1 MDSLTKMLENKTT
14 KKERS
19 GSLDLLRFFAVFV
32 VFFAHYVDTFNYV
45 YKIVPANLKWLS
57 VSCYSTLALLIFF
70 IVSGYVVTM
79 TSIKRNLREFTIIR
93 LSRIY
98 PLFWVS
104 CVVAFVISRLMNH
117 SFLPILP
124 FKAFLVNLTI
134 MPSVFGYEM
143 LNPVFH
149 TLLLEM
155 VFYFFI
161 AFLIGF
167 KLWNRIMAII
177 SLLLVYCIYA
187 AFKQVVHVN
196 FVILPFTAGMLFYF
210 IYSKYGSRWKLY
222 TLLLI
227 NFSCQLAMSQP
238 LEKQFAVF
246 YKESGIV
253 NMWVIAALI
262 GFMYLIFLLISL
274 QKLHLKSTKLYQTL
288 GEIAYPFYLF
298 HIYFLCFYWFFRDKI
313 QADLLLFLL
322 LLATT
327 LTSLII
333 NKLIEKPLSIL
344 TANILNAIFKFF
356 ESNIKFRKIKSQ
368 A

>member
-1 MDSLTKMLENKTT
+1 MPEIKP
-14 KKERS
+14 KKPERS
-19 GSLDLLRFFAVFV
+19 GSLDLLRFFAVFI

-45 YKIVPANLKWLS
+45 YKIVPANLKWLPI
-57 VSCYSTLALLIFF
+57 SCYSTLALLVFF

-79 TSIKRNLREFTIIR
+79 TSLKRNLREFTITR

-98 PLFWVS
+98 PLFWIS
-104 CVVAFVISRLMNH
+104 CIVAFVISRLMNH
-117 SFLPILP
+117 SFLPVLP
-124 FKAFLVNLTI
+124 FKAFLINLTI
-134 MPSVFGYEM
+134 MPSIFGYEM

-161 AFLIGF
+161 GLVIGF
-167 KLWNRIMAII
+167 KLWNRIMIII
-177 SLLLVYCIYA
+177 SMLLTYCIYA

-210 IYSKYGSRWKLY
+210 IYSKYASKWKLY
-222 TLLLI
+222 ILLLI
-227 NFSCQLAMSQP
+227 NFLCQLAMSQP
-238 LEKQFAVF
+238 LEKQFALF

-262 GFMYLIFLLISL
+262 ASMYLIFLLISTR
-274 QKLHLKSTKLYQTL
+274 KLHIKGSKLHQTL

-313 QADLLLFLL
+313 QADLLLFLI
-322 LLATT
+322 LLAIT
-327 LTSLII
+327 LTSYII
-333 NKLIEKPLSIL
+333 NKLVEKPLSTL
-344 TANILNAIFKFF
+344 ATNILNTIFNFF
-356 ESNIKFRKIKSQ
+356 ERSVRIKKIKPKTKIGI
-368 A
+368 